1 MDAFDEL
8 IVNYLLNIC
17 GGLFI
22 AIAAIIYRANK
33 LRASNRAFS
42 LLVLIGGIW
51 TINYGFITRGGDNAI
66 SHLRIGAAVA
76 AFLAPTL
83 IIVRDFIANPRA
95 RFNLIAKNTVPWIVL
110 AVALAAL
117 TPLDWFLR
125 KSSTIASINYG
136 PGWLWQHLIISG
148 AMAYIAYS
156 GWAHR
161 RELRGTA
168 RDEMGIAVIFAGG
181 AVAVISA
188 FLAFHHSG
196 DPLPPPEFGLV
207 AILYASRLTWVLL
220 ARGVYDARVL
230 ISLVTRTIAIILGA
244 SAVFFC
250 IYWLL
255 KIQAGINETAAAIV
269 ASIAAAALVNYI
281 TQFFLAK
288 HNALLYRSIAGFQR
302 EVQEVAR
309 SALTQEKALLQLERI
324 FAEYT
329 NAADALILLETG
341 RSVYQRGTYRLPDRG
356 LVWQRLNRSGWLAR
370 DTMDLASLAPHDR
383 DALKWI
389 DERPVS
395 LLMLGPR
402 SEQHLN
408 IVVALGRRQS
418 APAYTFYELE
428 CLSLMVESAA
438 IALTTIEASTQA
450 QHAGQMMALGLI
462 SASVVHEIKQ
472 PLAALRLFFKMLP
485 SRYEDAT
492 FREQYFSIIPDELAR
507 VEATLSEFLRLG
519 RTESYHIRVFNPSA
533 LIREVLTLVQPKAS
547 ASRVQ
552 VVTDFAARDPF
563 LRGDPQVLKQ
573 ALLNLT
579 LNAIQAMSS
588 MRSGPRILF
597 VGTTLVGEKCE
608 IAIRDTGP
616 GISPV
621 ILEKLFRPFVSTKED
636 GFGLGLYITRDQVVK
651 TGGELIARN
660 DPIGGACFLLLYPLA
675 PEGAALAAPSNT
687 AAPLPAPTTPA

>member
-42 LLVLIGGIW
+42 LLVLTGGIW

-66 SHLRIGAAVA
+66 LHLRIGAAVA

-83 IIVRDFIANPRA
+83 IMVRDFIADPRS
-95 RFNLIAKNTVPWIVL
+95 RFRRIAKNNLPWIVL
-110 AVALAAL
+110 ALSLVAL
-117 TPLDWFLR
+117 TPLDWFIHHGSTA
-125 KSSTIASINYG
+125 KSPDYG
-136 PGWLWQHLIISG
+136 PGWLAQHLILAVI
-148 AMAYIAYS
+148 MAYIAIS
-156 GWAHR
+156 GWHHR
-161 RELRGTA
+161 RHLRGSS
-168 RDEMGIAVIFAGG
+168 RDEMGIAVTFAAG
-181 AVAVISA
+181 AVSVIST
-188 FLAFHHSG
+188 FLAFHRSG

-207 AILYASRLTWVLL
+207 AILYAFRLTWVLL

-230 ISLVTRTIAIILGA
+230 ISLIVRTVSIILGA

-250 IYWLL
+250 VAWTL
-255 KIQAGINETAAAIV
+255 KVQAGINETTATII
-269 ASIAAAALVNYI
+269 ASIVAAALVNYI

-288 HNALLYRSIAGFQR
+288 HNALLYRSIADFQR

-309 SALTQEKALLQLERI
+309 SALTQEKALLQLEHI
-324 FAEYT
+324 IAEYT
-329 NAADALILLETG
+329 NTSDALILTETG
-341 RSVYQRGTYRLPDRG
+341 RDVYQRGTFRLPNRG
-356 LVWQRLNRSGWLAR
+356 LVWQRINRSGWLAR
-370 DTMDLASLAPHDR
+370 DTMDLTPMATHDR

-485 SRYEDAT
+485 ARYEDPA
-492 FREQYFSIIPDELAR
+492 FREQYFNIIPDELAR
-507 VEATLSEFLRLG
+507 IEATLSEFLRLG
-519 RTESYHIRVFNPSA
+519 RTESYHIRVFTPSA

-547 ASRVQ
+547 ACRVQ
-552 VVTDFAARDPF
+552 VVTDFAARDPS

-579 LNAIQAMSS
+579 LNAIQAMSGL
-588 MRSGPRILF
+588 RSGPRILF
-597 VGTTLVGEKCE
+597 VGTTLVGDKCE

-675 PEGAALAAPSNT
+675 PEAVALPAST
-687 AAPLPAPTTPA
+687 GTTAPLPAPSPST

>member
-1 MDAFDEL
+1 MDL
-8 IVNYLLNIC
+8 
-17 GGLFI
+17 
-22 AIAAIIYRANK
+22 
-33 LRASNRAFS
+33 S
-42 LLVLIGGIW
+42 
-51 TINYGFITRGGDNAI
+51 
-66 SHLRIGAAVA
+66 AVA
-76 AFLAPTL
+76 A
-83 IIVRDFIANPRA
+83 
-95 RFNLIAKNTVPWIVL
+95 
-110 AVALAAL
+110 
-117 TPLDWFLR
+117 
-125 KSSTIASINYG
+125 
-136 PGWLWQHLIISG
+136 
-148 AMAYIAYS
+148 
-156 GWAHR
+156 
-161 RELRGTA
+161 
-168 RDEMGIAVIFAGG
+168 
-181 AVAVISA
+181 
-188 FLAFHHSG
+188 
-196 DPLPPPEFGLV
+196 
-207 AILYASRLTWVLL
+207 
-220 ARGVYDARVL
+220 
-230 ISLVTRTIAIILGA
+230 
-244 SAVFFC
+244 
-250 IYWLL
+250 
-255 KIQAGINETAAAIV
+255 
-269 ASIAAAALVNYI
+269 
-281 TQFFLAK
+281 
-288 HNALLYRSIAGFQR
+288 
-302 EVQEVAR
+302 
-309 SALTQEKALLQLERI
+309 
-324 FAEYT
+324 
-329 NAADALILLETG
+329 
-341 RSVYQRGTYRLPDRG
+341 
-356 LVWQRLNRSGWLAR
+356 
-370 DTMDLASLAPHDR
+370 HDR
-383 DALKWI
+383 EAMKWL

-395 LLMLGPR
+395 LLMLGPP

-408 IVVALGRRQS
+408 IVVALGRRRS
-418 APAYTFYELE
+418 APTYTFYELE

-485 SRYEDAT
+485 SRYEDPA
-492 FREQYFSIIPDELAR
+492 FREQYFNIIPDELAR

-519 RTESYHIRVFNPSA
+519 RTESYHVRVFNPSA

-547 ASRVQ
+547 TSRVQ

-675 PEGAALAAPSNT
+675 PEGAALPASAGT
-687 AAPLPAPTTPA
+687 AAPLPAATD

>member
-22 AIAAIIYRANK
+22 AIAAVIYRANK

-42 LLVLIGGIW
+42 LLVLAGGLW
-51 TINYGFITRGGDNAI
+51 TINYGFITRGGDNALL
-66 SHLRIGAAVA
+66 HLRIGAALA

-83 IIVRDFIANPRA
+83 IIVRDFIAEPRA
-95 RFNLIAKNTVPWIVL
+95 RFRGIAKNSLPWIVF
-110 AVALAAL
+110 AVAVAAI

-125 KSSTIASINYG
+125 HASTIDSPQYG
-136 PGWLWQHLIISG
+136 PGWLWQHLIIAA
-148 AMAYIAYS
+148 AMGYIAVS
-156 GWAHR
+156 GWHHR
-161 RELRGTA
+161 AQLRGSS
-168 RDEMGIAVIFAGG
+168 RDEMGIAVTFAAG
-181 AVAVISA
+181 AVAVIST

-196 DPLPPPEFGLV
+196 DPLPPPEFGLI
-207 AILYASRLTWVLL
+207 AIVYAFRLTWVLL

-230 ISLVTRTIAIILGA
+230 ISLVTRTVSIILGA

-250 IYWLL
+250 VAWALE
-255 KIQAGINETAAAIV
+255 KQAGINETAATII
-269 ASIAAAALVNYI
+269 ASIVAAALVNAI

-309 SALTQEKALLQLERI
+309 SALTQEKAILRLERI
-324 FAEYT
+324 IAEYT
-329 NAADALILLETG
+329 NTTDALILTETG
-341 RSVYQRGTYRLPDRG
+341 RSVYQRGAYRLPNRG
-356 LVWQRLNRSGWLAR
+356 LVWQRINRSGWLAR
-370 DTMDLASLAPHDR
+370 DTMDLAPLAPYDR

-408 IVVALGRRQS
+408 IVVALGRRQN

-485 SRYEDAT
+485 TRYEDPA
-492 FREQYFSIIPDELAR
+492 FREQYFNVIPDELAR

-519 RTESYHIRVFNPSA
+519 RTESYHVRVFNPSA
-533 LIREVLTLVQPKAS
+533 LIKEVLTLVQPKA
-547 ASRVQ
+547 AACRVQ
-552 VVTDFAARDPF
+552 VVTDFAARDPA

-588 MRSGPRILF
+588 LRSGPRILF

-660 DPIGGACFLLLYPLA
+660 DPIGGACFLLLYPLEPDHA
-675 PEGAALAAPSNT
+675 PKPALADAP
-687 AAPLPAPTTPA
+687 A

>member
-22 AIAAIIYRANK
+22 AIAAVIYRANK

-42 LLVLIGGIW
+42 LLVLAGGLW
-51 TINYGFITRGGDNAI
+51 TINYGFITRGGDNALL
-66 SHLRIGAAVA
+66 HLRIGAALA

-83 IIVRDFIANPRA
+83 IIVRDFIAEPRA
-95 RFNLIAKNTVPWIVL
+95 RFRGIAKNSLPWIVF
-110 AVALAAL
+110 AVAVAAI

-125 KSSTIASINYG
+125 HTSTIDSPQYG
-136 PGWLWQHLIISG
+136 PGWLWQHLIIAA
-148 AMAYIAYS
+148 AMGYIAVS
-156 GWAHR
+156 GWHHR
-161 RELRGTA
+161 AQLRGSS
-168 RDEMGIAVIFAGG
+168 RDEMGIAVTFAAG
-181 AVAVISA
+181 AVAVIST

-196 DPLPPPEFGLV
+196 DPLPPPEFGLI
-207 AILYASRLTWVLL
+207 AIVYAFRLTWVLL

-230 ISLVTRTIAIILGA
+230 ISLVTRTVSIILGA

-250 IYWLL
+250 VAWALE
-255 KIQAGINETAAAIV
+255 KQAGINETAATII
-269 ASIAAAALVNYI
+269 ASIVAAALVNAI

-309 SALTQEKALLQLERI
+309 SALTQEKAILRLERI
-324 FAEYT
+324 IAEYT
-329 NAADALILLETG
+329 NTTDALILTETG
-341 RSVYQRGTYRLPDRG
+341 RSVYQRGAYRLPNRG
-356 LVWQRLNRSGWLAR
+356 LVWQRINRSGWLAR
-370 DTMDLASLAPHDR
+370 DTMDLAPLAPYDR

-408 IVVALGRRQS
+408 IVVALGRRQN

-485 SRYEDAT
+485 TRYEDPA
-492 FREQYFSIIPDELAR
+492 FREQYFNVIPDELAR

-519 RTESYHIRVFNPSA
+519 RTESYHVRVFNPSA
-533 LIREVLTLVQPKAS
+533 LIKEVLTLVQPKA
-547 ASRVQ
+547 AACRVQ
-552 VVTDFAARDPF
+552 VVTDFAARDPA

-588 MRSGPRILF
+588 LRSGPRILF

-660 DPIGGACFLLLYPLA
+660 DPIGGACFLLLYPLEPDHA
-675 PEGAALAAPSNT
+675 PKPALADAP
-687 AAPLPAPTTPA
+687 A

>member
-22 AIAAIIYRANK
+22 AIAAVIYRANK

-42 LLVLIGGIW
+42 LLVLAGGLW
-51 TINYGFITRGGDNAI
+51 TINYGFITRGGDNALL
-66 SHLRIGAAVA
+66 HLRIGAALA

-83 IIVRDFIANPRA
+83 IIVRDFIAEPRA
-95 RFNLIAKNTVPWIVL
+95 RFRGIAKNSLPWIVF
-110 AVALAAL
+110 AVAVAAI

-125 KSSTIASINYG
+125 HTSTIDSPQYG
-136 PGWLWQHLIISG
+136 PGWLWQHLIIAA
-148 AMAYIAYS
+148 AMGYIAVS
-156 GWAHR
+156 GWHHR
-161 RELRGTA
+161 AQLRGSS
-168 RDEMGIAVIFAGG
+168 RDEMGIAVTFAAG
-181 AVAVISA
+181 AVAVIST

-196 DPLPPPEFGLV
+196 DPLPPPEFGLI
-207 AILYASRLTWVLL
+207 AIVYAFRLTWVLL

-230 ISLVTRTIAIILGA
+230 ISLVTRTVSIILGA

-250 IYWLL
+250 VAWALE
-255 KIQAGINETAAAIV
+255 KQAGINETAATII
-269 ASIAAAALVNYI
+269 ASIVAAALVNAI

-309 SALTQEKALLQLERI
+309 SALTQEKAILRLERI
-324 FAEYT
+324 IAEYT
-329 NAADALILLETG
+329 NTTDALILTETG
-341 RSVYQRGTYRLPDRG
+341 RGVYQRGAYRLPNRG
-356 LVWQRLNRSGWLAR
+356 LVWQRINRSGWLAR
-370 DTMDLASLAPHDR
+370 DTMDLAPLAPHDR

-408 IVVALGRRQS
+408 IVVALGRRQN

-485 SRYEDAT
+485 TRYEDPA
-492 FREQYFSIIPDELAR
+492 FREQYFNVIPDELAR

-519 RTESYHIRVFNPSA
+519 RTESYHVRVFNPSA
-533 LIREVLTLVQPKAS
+533 LIKEVLTLVQPKA
-547 ASRVQ
+547 AACRVQ
-552 VVTDFAARDPF
+552 VVTDFAARDPA

-588 MRSGPRILF
+588 LRSGPRILF

-660 DPIGGACFLLLYPLA
+660 DPIGGACFLLLYPLEPDHA
-675 PEGAALAAPSNT
+675 PKPAHADAP
-687 AAPLPAPTTPA
+687 A